1 MTGKLSLAEVNAMA
15 RQDFIVRFGGI
26 AEHSPWVAEAAA
38 GMRPFRDMAAIIS
51 AFETAVRDAPRA
63 RQLQLLRAHPDLAG
77 RATEITQTSR
87 REQQGAGLDSLT
99 GEEYARFTSLNRR
112 YRDTF
117 GFPFIFAVK
126 GATKHQ
132 ILESFAR
139 RIENSP
145 GAEFNTALDNVCTIL
160 RFRLEDRIEP

>member
-15 RQDFIVRFGGI
+15 RQDFIAGFGGI

-38 GMRPFRDMAAIIS
+38 GMRPFRDMAAVIS
-51 AFETAVRDAPRA
+51 AFETAVRGASRA
-63 RQLQLLRAHPDLAG
+63 SQLQLLRAHPDLAG
-77 RATEITQTSR
+77 RAREITQASR

-99 GEEYARFTSLNRR
+99 AEEYARFTSLNRR

-132 ILESFAR
+132 ILESFVR

-145 GAEFNTALDNVCTIL
+145 DAEFKTALDNVCSIL
-160 RFRLEDRIEP
+160 RFRLEERIEL